1 MPNSIRE
8 QILQAVTGLLLPV
21 AAAEGAHLLRSPST
35 GIPREQSPALLVFP
49 ESDAITQRPNDRVER
64 QLVVRLVALARETT
78 GEAPE
83 TIADRLLVAAH
94 AALLGGVN
102 TNANFGG
109 LCLGIKELDCEWD
122 VEDADALAA
131 AIPARY
137 QITYRTLAHDLAS
150 QG

>member
-8 QILQAVTGLLLPV
+8 QILQAVTELLLPV
-21 AAAEGAHLLRSPST
+21 ATAEGAHLLRSPTT
-35 GIPREQSPALLVFP
+35 GVPREQSPALLVLP

-64 QLVVRLVALARETT
+64 QLVVRVVALARETS
-78 GEAPE
+78 GELPE
-83 TIADRLLVAAH
+83 VIADRLLVAAH
-94 AALLGGVN
+94 AALFVDANLGGL
-102 TNANFGG
+102 A
-109 LCLGIKELDCEWD
+109 LGIKELDCEWD

-137 QITYRTLAHDLAS
+137 QITYRTLAHDIAR